1 MPVFLQS
8 FEEDI
13 SNVSPD
19 SKWDG
24 VNLFNARETNTV
36 IFLKTR

>member
-1 MPVFLQS
+1 MRECLSEKFS
-8 FEEDI
+8 FKA
-13 SNVSPD
+13 SKPD

-24 VNLFNARETNTV
+24 VNLFNARETNTI